1 MAPYPAERD
10 FKMVYC
16 LLSLRIIGSIYINH
30 FETPT
35 HLNYVGHNPK
45 KRYPYPARSL
55 EINRLGFTMTWPFGI
70 ENENGK
76 SLLIMVKIGA
86 GLIKA

>member
-1 MAPYPAERD
+1 MVLSKLQGNVKVQGMGIFFLGYALRHGPLLGR

-16 LLSLRIIGSIYINH
+16 APSLRIIGSIYINH

-45 KRYPYPARSL
+45 KKTPIPWTL
-55 EINRLGFTMTWPFGI
+55 RLSCSF
-70 ENENGK
+70 
-76 SLLIMVKIGA
+76 LLD
-86 GLIKA
+86 